1 MYHARLTP
9 DGEDRRSRAI
19 SGDGTEQH
27 ALMVINEDMGDGVSA
42 HIEKDMEQAFVER
55 MTRNYQAVEAV
66 SDIKSPTDDAFR
78 ALWREL
84 LIKKMMK
91 VVWEG

>member
-9 DGEDRRSRAI
+9 EGEDRRSHAI
-19 SGDGTEQH
+19 SGDGIEQH
-27 ALMVINEDMGDGVSA
+27 TLMVINEDMGDGVSA
-42 HIEKDMEQAFVER
+42 HIAEDMEQAFVER
-55 MTRNYQAVEAV
+55 MTRNYQDVEAV

-84 LIKKMMK
+84 RMKKMVK